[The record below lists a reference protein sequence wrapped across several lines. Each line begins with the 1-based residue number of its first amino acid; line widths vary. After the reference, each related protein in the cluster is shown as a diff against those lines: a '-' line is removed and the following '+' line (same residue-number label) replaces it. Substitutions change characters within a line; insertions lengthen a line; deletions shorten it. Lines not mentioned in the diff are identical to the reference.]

1 MNNSGEELE
10 NEVKNHLKKD
20 SVSYPLK
27 LETKSKSKKNEK
39 LIIFHEMLNDYLI
52 KSYFN
57 DQVEMNHELK
67 RMCHLFSRDVNYVKN
82 LKIIYREMIE
92 NGLTFLESCEKHTIH
107 IYKTDMRGL
116 SKNWRA
122 HKNKKLYIS
131 KNF

>member
-1 MNNSGEELE
+1 
-10 NEVKNHLKKD
+10 
-20 SVSYPLK
+20 
-27 LETKSKSKKNEK
+27 
-39 LIIFHEMLNDYLI
+39 
-52 KSYFN
+52 
-57 DQVEMNHELK
+57 
-67 RMCHLFSRDVNYVKN
+67 
-82 LKIIYREMIE
+82 MIE